1 MSRKELP
8 GACKENILLN
18 YPTWQLVDAPKLHPP
33 YDTKTGV
40 YSVYS
45 LPNSLVLI
53 QLLVF
58 GTWSSLKKSVGQYCK
73 HIPERD
79 IATALTE

>member
-8 GACKENILLN
+8 GACKQNILLN

-33 YDTKTGV
+33 YHTKTGV

-45 LPNSLVLI
+45 LYLVVI
-53 QLLVF
+53 EEERGVI
-58 GTWSSLKKSVGQYCK
+58 YCK

>member
-8 GACKENILLN
+8 GACKQNILLN
-18 YPTWQLVDAPKLHPP
+18 YPTWQLVVVDAPKLHPP
-33 YDTKTGV
+33 YHTKTGV

-53 QLLVF
+53 QLLVL
-58 GTWSSLKKSVGQYCK
+58 GPWLLLKKSVG
-73 HIPERD
+73 
-79 IATALTE
+79 